1 MTRKR
6 ENINKLKEDKIENEE
21 KKEEI
26 KTSNNLNID
35 YYDSS
40 DEEVFLIFVFKNIPI
55 GEKSLKLCIVNSL
68 FSWCSRVLT

>member
-40 DEEVFLIFVFKNIPI
+40 DEEVFLIFMF
-55 GEKSLKLCIVNSL
+55 
-68 FSWCSRVLT
+68 